1 MQITF
6 SYSKEDKWV
15 LDEVEEKA
23 YLEGKSKSAVI
34 VAILEEHFTKGVKD
48 RRNLPYYSV
57 AFLQNN

>member
-1 MQITF
+1 M
-6 SYSKEDKWV
+6 
-15 LDEVEEKA
+15 DEVEEKA